1 MYHDGVVCLVY
12 FLVPYLLKDLVG
24 AEHPAGIRCQKVQD
38 IELDGRQLDL
48 LSVDNDLVVI
58 FIDGEGD
65 YRLLQR
71 NRRLPLS
78 HSLYQLAFFQ
88 VPERSTLLQ
97 SRQYG
102 SHQIL

>member
-1 MYHDGVVCLVY
+1 MTVLFYLVY

-58 FIDGEGD
+58 FIDRSPRIEISFFAAFPV
-65 YRLLQR
+65 LLLGF
-71 NRRLPLS
+71 NW
-78 HSLYQLAFFQ
+78 
-88 VPERSTLLQ
+88 V
-97 SRQYG
+97 
-102 SHQIL
+102 

>member
-58 FIDGEGD
+58 FIDGEATDRDLVLCRFSGVAV
-65 YRLLQR
+65 R
-71 NRRLPLS
+71 
-78 HSLYQLAFFQ
+78 
-88 VPERSTLLQ
+88 V
-97 SRQYG
+97 
-102 SHQIL
+102 

>member
-58 FIDGEGD
+58 FIDGEATD
-65 YRLLQR
+65 RDLVLCRLLLGF
-71 NRRLPLS
+71 NW
-78 HSLYQLAFFQ
+78 
-88 VPERSTLLQ
+88 V
-97 SRQYG
+97 
-102 SHQIL
+102 

>member
-48 LSVDNDLVVI
+48 LSVSSSGLNG
-58 FIDGEGD
+58 F
-65 YRLLQR
+65 
-71 NRRLPLS
+71 
-78 HSLYQLAFFQ
+78 
-88 VPERSTLLQ
+88 TT
-97 SRQYG
+97 
-102 SHQIL
+102 